1 MPKNRNGVVV
11 ASRRY
16 CFAVGPRPFLAI
28 GLCDLTNFGF
38 IQTRPTLL
46 QRSQTFPPVISR
58 SRFDTRVVIETSLL
72 PLLTRSRCSF
82 RNSASL
88 ACATLRCEVLSD
100 FQTSWPPAKALA

>member
-11 ASRRY
+11 ASGRY

-58 SRFDTRVVIETSLL
+58 SRFDTRVVIEIAQMNRSGFAERHFRRAFAVAIAD
-72 PLLTRSRCSF
+72 PLAMLCQK
-82 RNSASL
+82 
-88 ACATLRCEVLSD
+88 LSE
-100 FQTSWPPAKALA
+100 FGLCYA